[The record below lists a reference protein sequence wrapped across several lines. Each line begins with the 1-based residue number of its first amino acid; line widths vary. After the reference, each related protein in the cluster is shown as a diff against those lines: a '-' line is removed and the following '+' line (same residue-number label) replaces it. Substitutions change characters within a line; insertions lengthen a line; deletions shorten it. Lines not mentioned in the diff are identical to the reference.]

1 MTTRI
6 TTTKAKPKWQKKKL
20 GRGLT
25 VQGLQPKQVTKL
37 TFSRQADSG
46 LERAATSPR
55 QHLPLFLIG
64 NSPSTSCPTHFP
76 TKIQRLS
83 GRRFP
88 CRDLRLVQ
96 GWGSAL
102 TLSMRSPS
110 CSSGSSW
117 TTIPPGCRWRTSH
130 WRAPSQTISTSLK
143 QSQPVSINLNQS
155 HCKAPSQPGGGVC
168 RHSQQPRLPPWKEA
182 AGCQQRDLLVQ
193 EHQGSS
199 KEGTGGK
206 NDKI

>member
-6 TTTKAKPKWQKKKL
+6 TTTKAKLKWQKKNL
-20 GRGLT
+20 GRGPR

-76 TKIQRLS
+76 TKTRRLS

-117 TTIPPGCRWRTSH
+117 TIIPPGCRWRTSH
-130 WRAPSQTISTSLK
+130 WRAPSQTISTNLK
-143 QSQPVSINLNQS
+143 S

-168 RHSQQPRLPPWKEA
+168 RHSQQPRLPSWKEA

-206 NDKI
+206 NNKM